1 MTGIICAG
9 GLNHASSRL
18 WHFVPKPISQRMDSI
33 GLVGSL
39 LAGGNYTLMKIF
51 TTSLN
56 RRTTDRTLSAG
67 GNCTFACISGIYA
80 VPNNDAS
87 NILPITFNF
96 IMAPNCDASYTGI
109 PCSSNNY
116 AEFSSTA
123 TSIAI
128 SSDGIDEIAE
138 GSICTIAFFK

>member
-56 RRTTDRTLSAG
+56 DSISNITLNAG
-67 GNCTFACISGIYA
+67 GNFTFACINGIYA
-80 VPNNDAS
+80 VSLNNNGISPA
-87 NILPITFNF
+87 TFNI
-96 IMAPNCDASYTGI
+96 IMAPNCDATGTGI
-109 PCSSNNY
+109 PCTTTDY
-116 AEFSSTA
+116 AHFSSTA
-123 TSIAI
+123 TSITIDTGSATRI
-128 SSDGIDEIAE
+128 SE